1 MDNKYYTPT
10 IDEFYVGFEY
20 EELSGVDSEME
31 DWSCKS
37 FDPKEY
43 IDRYG
48 EYTFDDAP
56 LEGWIRVKY
65 LDKEDIESLGF
76 THIGGKMLTDVMQEF
91 KWFNGKYWIYLTY
104 TRFTNFCVLRISTSV
119 EDGSVKTLVIH
130 SIGIKNKS
138 ELKRLLKQL
147 NLN

>member
-1 MDNKYYTPT
+1 MSEKYYTPA
-10 IDEFYVGFEY
+10 IEEFHVGFEY

-48 EYTFDDAP
+48 EYTFDDTS

-65 LDKEDIESLGF
+65 LDKDDIESFGF
-76 THIGGKMLTDVMQEF
+76 KTDNMDPMIYC
-91 KWFNGKYWIYLTY
+91 KYKNEDLYFDYNTTSHELK
-104 TRFTNFCVLRISTSV
+104 ISTLDS
-119 EDGSVKTLVIH
+119 DGIVLI
-130 SIGIKNKS
+130 IKNKS
-138 ELKRLLKQL
+138 ELKVLLKQL
-147 NLN
+147 NII